1 MLFIEIKQETTLF
14 TLKPLFIACAL
25 TIMIASTSSFN
36 VEANN
41 QNHKNK
47 LPEIGTSSISALS
60 LEKERQI
67 GQTMMRQLRA
77 SQPLI
82 QDPVL
87 IEYINN
93 LGNQL
98 VKNAQDVNYAFKF
111 FLINNNELNA
121 FAFFGGHVGI
131 HSGLLTTADNE
142 SELASVI
149 AHEISHVTQR
159 HLARR
164 LESQSK
170 SQALTMTGMVSGI
183 LLALVNPTIGMAA
196 LSTSMAASQQASI
209 NYTRSNEKEADR
221 VGIALLANSNFD
233 PQGAA
238 SFFSK
243 MSAKYR
249 YASKPP
255 AMLLTHPLPE
265 SRIADA
271 RQRAHNYPIKKLA
284 PNLQFEL
291 AKSRIQARYQGNPKD
306 NISFF
311 KQQLRKKKYKLKA
324 AAEYGLA
331 ISYFENKQYESAQRL
346 LESLKNQDKH
356 NLFYID
362 VLTDVYLA
370 LKAHDKAL
378 IMLADL
384 ALYMPNNQ
392 VISLN
397 YGNALLRSGNYE
409 QATTVLQ
416 DFLLVNPGNF
426 IAYDI
431 LTSAY
436 RKQEKIGLMHT
447 SKAEVFALLGAYN
460 KAIDELQTSYSLIE
474 EQPLLQ
480 KRIKARILQL
490 QAQENK
496 LKRL

>member
-1 MLFIEIKQETTLF
+1 LFNI
-14 TLKPLFIACAL
+14 KPLILASAL
-25 TIMIASTSSFN
+25 TILLASSCSFN
-36 VEANN
+36 VEANG
-41 QNHKNK
+41 QNNKNK
-47 LPEIGTSSISALS
+47 LPEIGISGFSVLS

-67 GQTMMRQLRA
+67 GQAMMRQLRA
-77 SQPLI
+77 SQPII

-87 IEYINN
+87 IEYIND

-131 HSGLLTTADNE
+131 HSGLLTTADTE

-164 LESQSK
+164 LESQSR
-170 SQALTMTGMVSGI
+170 SQALSMTGMVSGI
-183 LLALVNPTIGMAA
+183 LLALVNPSVGMAA
-196 LSTSMAASQQASI
+196 LTASMAASQQASI
-209 NYTRSNEKEADR
+209 NYTRGNEKEADR
-221 VGIALLANSNFD
+221 VGIALLANSQFD
-233 PQGAA
+233 PQGAPN
-238 SFFSK
+238 FFSK
-243 MSAKYR
+243 MSEKYR

-271 RQRAHNYPIKKLA
+271 RQRAHNYPIKQLA
-284 PNLQFEL
+284 PSLQFEL
-291 AKSRIQARYQGNPKD
+291 AKSRIQARYQGNSKD

-311 KQQLRKKKYKLKA
+311 KQRLYNKKYKLKA

-331 ISYFENKQYESAQRL
+331 VSLFENKQYQSAKKIL
-346 LESLKNQDKH
+346 KSLNNQDKH

-362 VLTDVYLA
+362 VLTDVYIA
-370 LKAHDKAL
+370 LKEYDEAL
-378 IMLADL
+378 AMLANL

-397 YGNALLRSGNYE
+397 YANALLSAGKYE
-409 QATTVLQ
+409 QAATVLQ

-426 IAYDI
+426 IAYDL
-431 LTSAY
+431 LTSVY
-436 RKQEKIGLMHT
+436 RKQNKKGLMHT
-447 SKAEVFALLGAYN
+447 AKAEVLALLGGYS
-460 KAIDELQTSYSLIE
+460 KAIDELQTSYNLVE

-480 KRIKARILQL
+480 KRIKARILQF
-490 QAQENK
+490 QEQENK

>member
-1 MLFIEIKQETTLF
+1 MF
-14 TLKPLFIACAL
+14 TLKPLLFACAFTL
-25 TIMIASTSSFN
+25 LIAGLSTFD
-36 VEANN
+36 VLANS
-41 QNHKNK
+41 QNNKNK
-47 LPEIGTSSISALS
+47 LPEIGISGFSILS

-67 GQTMMRQLRA
+67 GKAMIRQLRA
-77 SQPLI
+77 SQPVI

-87 IEYINN
+87 IEYINH

-131 HSGLLTTADNE
+131 HSGLLTSADNE

-170 SQALTMTGMVSGI
+170 SQTLTMAGMVSGI
-183 LLALVNPTIGMAA
+183 LLALVNPTVGMAA
-196 LSTSMAASQQASI
+196 LSASMAASQQASI
-209 NYTRSNEKEADR
+209 NYTRGNEKEADR

-233 PQGAA
+233 PQGAP

-243 MSAKYR
+243 MSEKYR

-271 RQRAHNYPIKKLA
+271 RQRAHNYPPRQL
-284 PNLQFEL
+284 PPSLQFEL
-291 AKSRIQARYQGNPKD
+291 AKSRIKSRYQSNAKD
-306 NISFF
+306 NIAYYKLQL
-311 KQQLRKKKYKLKA
+311 KQKKYAIKA
-324 AAEYGLA
+324 AAQYGLA
-331 ISYFENKQYESAQRL
+331 LSYLDDKQNLQAKTI
-346 LESLKNQDKH
+346 LESLKNDDKN

-362 VLTDVYLA
+362 ALTDVYLA
-370 LKAHDKAL
+370 LQEYDNAFAL
-378 IMLADL
+378 LEPL
-384 ALYMPNNQ
+384 TLLMPNNQ

-397 YGNALLRSGNYE
+397 YGNALLSAKKYA
-409 QATTVLQ
+409 QAASVLQ
-416 DFLLVNPGNF
+416 DFLLVSPGNF

-431 LTSAY
+431 LTSVY
-436 RKQEKIGLMHT
+436 REQGDMGLMHIN
-447 SKAEVFALLGAYN
+447 KAEVLALLGAYQ
-460 KAIDELQTSYSLIE
+460 KAVDELQSSYNLLADQS
-474 EQPLLQ
+474 LLQ

-490 QAQENK
+490 QEQENK
-496 LKRL
+496 LKRLSN

>member
-1 MLFIEIKQETTLF
+1 ML
-14 TLKPLFIACAL
+14 
-25 TIMIASTSSFN
+25 ASTCSFN
-36 VEANN
+36 VEANG
-41 QNHKNK
+41 QNNKNK
-47 LPEIGTSSISALS
+47 LPEIGISGFSVLS

-67 GQTMMRQLRA
+67 GQAMMRQLRA
-77 SQPLI
+77 SQPII

-87 IEYINN
+87 IEYINH

-149 AHEISHVTQR
+149 AHEVSHVTQR

-164 LESQSK
+164 LESQSQN
-170 SQALTMTGMVSGI
+170 QALSMAGMVSGI
-183 LLALVNPTIGMAA
+183 LLTLVNPTVGIAA
-196 LSTSMAASQQASI
+196 LNASVAASQQAGI
-209 NYTRSNEKEADR
+209 NYTRGNEKEADR

-238 SFFSK
+238 NFFGK

-271 RQRAHNYPIKKLA
+271 RQRAHNYPAKQLA
-284 PNLQFEL
+284 PSLQFEL
-291 AKSRIQARYQGNPKD
+291 AKSRIQARYQGQPEST
-306 NISFF
+306 ITYF
-311 KQQLRKKKYKLKA
+311 KQQLQHKQYTLRS

-331 ISYFENKQYESAQRL
+331 VSYFENKQYQSAKAI
-346 LESLKNQDKH
+346 LESLSMQDKH

-362 VLTDVYLA
+362 VLTDVYIA
-370 LKAHDKAL
+370 LKEYDKA
-378 IMLADL
+378 ISMLANL
-384 ALYMPNNQ
+384 NLYMPNNQ

-397 YGNALLRSGNYE
+397 YANALLNAKKYS
-409 QATTVLQ
+409 QAEAVLQ
-416 DFLLVNPGNF
+416 DFLLLNPGNF

-431 LTSAY
+431 LTTVY
-436 RKQEKIGLMHT
+436 RKQNKKGLMHT
-447 SKAEVFALLGAYN
+447 AKAEVLSLLGAYS
-460 KAIDELQTSYSLIE
+460 KAVDELQTSYSLVE

-480 KRIKARILQL
+480 KRIKARILQF
-490 QAQENK
+490 QEQENK